1 MSLNYLKSKR
11 IIKKTSQIFEAERK
25 LLIDK
30 GFNSWPSIMLL
41 TDEEINTLVKNSL
54 ITTRN
59 LRRLRCIAMFISE
72 INLSIGDAALLMY
85 SGIPSI
91 DALARLSP
99 QELLDKTG
107 RLERLLNTGRKPVAN
122 LKTANIWID
131 RAKRLKPTKGTI
143 NHL

>member
-1 MSLNYLKSKR
+1 
-11 IIKKTSQIFEAERK
+11 
-25 LLIDK
+25 
-30 GFNSWPSIMLL
+30 
-41 TDEEINTLVKNSL
+41 
-54 ITTRN
+54 
-59 LRRLRCIAMFISE
+59 MFISE